1 MGAKTSTLSF
11 DHTHQ
16 LSDPKPF
23 ELNPWVHDTLMLK
36 PSEVKA
42 SRCYNAKALVNK
54 GNCLLIKG
62 EFELSKQF
70 YLEAIGVEAD
80 CVEAIYNL
88 GLVNLKMAAYQE
100 ALQAFDKLHT
110 IIPHNP
116 EVRFFYKYFFCSTEC
131 VTALF
136 NCICAKPFPGNLPD
150 SKSIRANK

>member
-1 MGAKTSTLSF
+1 MWYFSF
-11 DHTHQ
+11 
-16 LSDPKPF
+16 F
-23 ELNPWVHDTLMLK
+23 CLNAVFFSIKSNKQAEKYADLAYRHD
-36 PSEVKA
+36 
-42 SRCYNAKALVNK
+42 RYNAKALVNK

-136 NCICAKPFPGNLPD
+136 NCICAIPFPGNLPD